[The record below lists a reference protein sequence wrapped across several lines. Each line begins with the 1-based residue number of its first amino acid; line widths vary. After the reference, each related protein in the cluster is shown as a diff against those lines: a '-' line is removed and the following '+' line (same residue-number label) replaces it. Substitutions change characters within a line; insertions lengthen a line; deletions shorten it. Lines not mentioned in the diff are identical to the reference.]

1 MFTMTLPLSSPPVL
15 ALAATRHGLT
25 DRPDTVRRAA
35 ALLESPP
42 PSCGPIAFPV
52 DELRSWYRLAL
63 TYIDPEVVETAARVL
78 EREWELDYA
87 PAVFLCL
94 ELVFI
99 AVTPVP
105 GDPPEARREFILR
118 ADAAGCTDNSLA
130 HLLGITPASVRVA
143 RSRANKPR
151 VVKRPAVSSLMGPLY
166 AKFPDVPPLV
176 IDAVIA
182 AYRSAHRA
190 LRKK

>member
-1 MFTMTLPLSSPPVL
+1 MGKIL
-15 ALAATRHGLT
+15 AEA
-25 DRPDTVRRAA
+25 
-35 ALLESPP
+35 S
-42 PSCGPIAFPV
+42 PIARAVFEEV
-52 DELRSWYRLAL
+52 DEPLGQNLFRLMCDGPESDL
-63 TYIDPEVVETAARVL
+63 TLTENAQPAIMANAIATLRVL

-151 VVKRPAVSSLMGPLY
+151 VVKRPAVSSLMVPLY
-166 AKFPDVPPLV
+166 AKFPDMPPLV
-176 IDAVIA
+176 IDAIIA